1 MSTIKQ
7 LLNRKGYQY
16 LSIPHDATVYSALE
30 LMAREGV
37 GSLLVTEGEALSG
50 IFTERIYAN
59 EVELK
64 GRTAKNTL
72 VKDVMRT
79 SVIRLCPT
87 DSVETCMELMMDNR
101 VRYLPVID
109 NGRILGVVSISDL
122 IKCANEDQRFTI
134 EQLEHFING
143 ELLHH

>member
-16 LSIPHDATVYSALE
+16 LSITSDATVYSALE
-30 LMAREGV
+30 LMSKEGV
-37 GSLLVTEGEALSG
+37 GSLLVTEGDVLCG
-50 IFTERIYAN
+50 MFTERIYAN

-64 GRTAKNTL
+64 GRTAKDTL

-79 SVIRLCPT
+79 SVMRLSPT
-87 DSVETCMELMMDNR
+87 DSVATCMELMMDNR
-101 VRYLPVID
+101 VRYLPVVD

-122 IKCANEDQRFTI
+122 IKCANEEQRFTI